1 MHVNLAA
8 RKPVKSVFLHLTKL
22 WLRGGRWVV
31 MFACLAA
38 FAWYYVRAFQH
49 LGHDRDAVIAEHER
63 MYLNAAIETRRDLT
77 LDFSKSVSKP
87 LNDWLPHRTDGV
99 VRPLWPWLA
108 AWNVAEQQPASSGA
122 LSAEDLRVL
131 RFSKRWLMGLSLG
144 FLMMLGLAAARAFS
158 VPAALLTI
166 LTIGFGVLLP
176 STAEFSPDVLFQ
188 LLFLLTWVCCVA
200 ALKRNSLWLYGLI
213 GLLSALANLTLP
225 TATTLVLVFLLVST
239 LRWLWGWIQAH
250 LPGEDGTTLWVWRNH
265 WLGMVLLVACHLITV
280 GPMLAYS
287 KEKLGDATPFHWRWF
302 ENEDAMQQW
311 TATHRTREAL
321 RAVPAGELPTY
332 ANYLATHTPHQRQE
346 RFWHG
351 GLKMMDEVLQFPWSF
366 DSLPHERG
374 VFVIVLAGILVLL
387 LLIIAFVA
395 PRAAHAGQALH
406 PETAPL
412 AFFSVLAF
420 AACTLDFGWDMPV
433 LTWGNR
439 HLALYPPL
447 VLSLLWA
454 SESLVHRAR
463 RRQMRL
469 PVFVIYETMLW
480 ALCVLAFWR
489 VIAVLQPG
497 SFAA

>member
-1 MHVNLAA
+1 ML
-8 RKPVKSVFLHLTKL
+8 VKSVFLQLTKL

-31 MFACLAA
+31 MVACLIF
-38 FAWYYVRAFQH
+38 FAGCYVRAFQSQTAANA
-49 LGHDRDAVIAEHER
+49 RISEQER
-63 MYLNAAIETRRDLT
+63 MYLTAAIETRRDLT
-77 LDFSKSVSKP
+77 LDFSKSVSQP

-108 AWNVAEQQPASSGA
+108 AWTVGLEQPKSSRV
-122 LSAEDLRVL
+122 LSAEDQRVL
-131 RFSKRWLMGLSLG
+131 RSGKRWLMALSLG
-144 FLMMLGLAAARAFS
+144 FLLMLGLAAARAFS

-213 GLLSALANLTLP
+213 GFLSALANLTLP
-225 TATTLVLVFLLVST
+225 TTTTLVCVFIIVST
-239 LRWLWGWIQAH
+239 LRWLWGWVLAH
-250 LPGEDGTTLWVWRNH
+250 LPHEGGTSLWVWRNH
-265 WLGMVLLVACHLITV
+265 WLGMILLVVCHLITV

-287 KEKLGDATPFHWRWF
+287 KEKLGDAAPFHWRWF
-302 ENEDAMQQW
+302 ENEPAMQQW
-311 TATHRTREAL
+311 TAAHQTHDSL
-321 RAVPAGELPTY
+321 QAVPADQLPSY
-332 ANYLATHTPHQRQE
+332 ANYLAAHTPDAVHE
-346 RFWHG
+346 RLWHG
-351 GLKMMDEVLQFPWSF
+351 GRKMMEEVLQLPWSF

-374 VFVIVLAGILVLL
+374 VFVIVLASILVLL
-387 LLIIAFVA
+387 LLIIGFVA

-412 AFFSVLAF
+412 AMFSILAW

-463 RRQMRL
+463 RRKMRL
-469 PVFVIYETMLW
+469 PVFVIYEAALW
-480 ALCVLAFWR
+480 ALCVLGFAR
-489 VIAVLQPG
+489 VIAVLQPA

>member
-1 MHVNLAA
+1 LHTNPAA
-8 RKPVKSVFLHLTKL
+8 RKPVKSVYLHLTKL

-31 MFACLAA
+31 MFACLIL
-38 FAWYYVRAFQH
+38 FAWCYVRAFQ
-49 LGHDRDAVIAEHER
+49 LPGPACSSFPEHER
-63 MYLNAAIETRRDLT
+63 MYLNAAIETRHDLT
-77 LDFSKSVSKP
+77 LDFSKSVSQP
-87 LNDWLPHRTDGV
+87 LNDWLPHRTDGL

-108 AWNVAEQQPASSGA
+108 AWTVKADHPRSSGVP
-122 LSAEDLRVL
+122 SAEDQRVL
-131 RFSKRWLMGLSLG
+131 RTSKRWLMGLSLG
-144 FLMMLGLAAARAFS
+144 FLLMLGLAAARTFS

-176 STAEFSPDVLFQ
+176 STSAFSPDVLFQ
-188 LLFLLTWVCCVA
+188 ILFLLIWVCCVA

-213 GLLSALANLTLP
+213 GFLSALANLTLP
-225 TATTLVLVFLLVST
+225 TTTTLVLVFIAVSS
-239 LRWLWGWIQAH
+239 LRWLWGWLLAH
-250 LPGEDGTTLWVWRNH
+250 LPHAGGTSLWVWRNH

-280 GPMLAYS
+280 GPMMAYS

-302 ENEDAMQQW
+302 ENEPAMQQW
-311 TATHRTREAL
+311 TAAHRTREAL
-321 RAVPAGELPTY
+321 LAVPAGEMPSY
-332 ANYLATHTPHQRQE
+332 ASYLTAHTPEAVRE

-351 GLKMMDEVLQFPWSF
+351 GVKMMEEVLQFPWSF
-366 DSLPHERG
+366 DSMPHERG
-374 VFVIVLAGILVLL
+374 VFVIVLASILVLL

-412 AFFSVLAF
+412 ALFSVLACV
-420 AACTLDFGWDMPV
+420 ACTLDFGWDMPV

-439 HLALYPPL
+439 YLALYPPL

-469 PVFVIYETMLW
+469 PVFVMYETALW
-480 ALCVLAFWR
+480 ALCVLAFVR
-489 VIAVLQPG
+489 VIAVLQPIP
-497 SFAA
+497 FAA

>member
-1 MHVNLAA
+1 MS
-8 RKPVKSVFLHLTKL
+8 VKSVFLQLTKL
-22 WLRGGRWVV
+22 WLRGGRWVMMIV
-31 MFACLAA
+31 CLIF
-38 FAWYYVRAFQH
+38 FAWCYMRAFQRQGISRSSP
-49 LGHDRDAVIAEHER
+49 LPEHER
-63 MYLNAAIETRRDLT
+63 MYLNAAIETRPDLT
-77 LDFSKSVSKP
+77 PDFSKSVSQP

-108 AWNVAEQQPASSGA
+108 AWTVGEKQAMSSGD
-122 LSAEDLRVL
+122 LSVEDQHVL
-131 RFSKRWLMGLSLG
+131 RFSKLWLMGLSLG

-225 TATTLVLVFLLVST
+225 TATTLVLVFIAVST
-239 LRWLWGWIQAH
+239 LRWLWGWILAH
-250 LPGEDGTTLWVWRNH
+250 WPHAGGTSLWVWRNH

-287 KEKLGDATPFHWRWF
+287 KEKLGDAAPFHWRWF
-302 ENEDAMQQW
+302 ENEPAMQQW
-311 TATHRTREAL
+311 TAVHRTREAL
-321 RAVPAGELPTY
+321 QAVPADELPSY
-332 ANYLATHTPHQRQE
+332 KNYLATHAPHARQE
-346 RFWHG
+346 RFWQG

-374 VFVIVLAGILVLL
+374 VFVIVLASVLCLL

-412 AFFSVLAF
+412 ALFSILAF
-420 AACTLDFGWDMPV
+420 VACTLDFGWDMPV

-463 RRQMRL
+463 RRKMRL
-469 PVFVIYETMLW
+469 PVFVIYETVLW
-480 ALCVLAFWR
+480 ALCILVFWR
-489 VIAVLQPG
+489 VIAVLQPV